1 VDFEQDKHLAEPLVV
16 QPPKKRSVWRTF
28 WAVFTV
34 LSVLANIG
42 FFLIL
47 VGFIAILATGQRGL
61 FTEEVIQDGPRTNKI
76 VVINLRGVIDNEQ
89 ARDFYKQFKSAR
101 KDKNVKGIIV
111 RVNSPGG
118 MVSACDRIYNE
129 IQKYRQQTEKPVIA
143 FMQGIA
149 ASGGYYTSVGCEK
162 IIAEPT
168 TITGSLGVI
177 MGYFVLQE
185 LLEEKLGIQPV
196 IVKSGEKKDWPSSFR
211 PPTEEQLEYLEG
223 KLINPAYE
231 RFVQLI
237 ADSRPSLTLD
247 QVKKLADGSIYSAAE
262 ALDVQLI
269 DHLGYLD
276 EAIEL
281 VKSLANI
288 EKAQVVEYI
297 RPFSLTNLLSS
308 GSKNLLKIDTAKL
321 YELTTPQ
328 VLYLWRD
335 H

>member
-1 VDFEQDKHLAEPLVV
+1 VDFEQDKNLAKPLVA
-16 QPPKKRSVWRTF
+16 QPPKKRSGWRIF

-47 VGFIAILATGQRGL
+47 IGFAAILATGQRGL

-76 VVINLRGVIDNEQ
+76 VVINLCGVIDNEQ
-89 ARDFYKQFKSAR
+89 AQDFYKQFRSTR
-101 KDKNVKGIIV
+101 KDKNVKGVII

-149 ASGGYYTSVGCEK
+149 ASGGYYTSVACEQ

-196 IVKSGEKKDWPSSFR
+196 IVKAGEKKDWPSSFR

-231 RFVQLI
+231 RFIRLI
-237 ADSRPSLTLD
+237 AESRPSLTLD
-247 QVKKLADGSIYSAAE
+247 RVKRLADGSIYSAAE

-297 RPFSLTNLLSS
+297 RPFSLTNLLSL
-308 GSKNLLKIDTAKL
+308 GSKNLLKIDTARL
-321 YELTTPQ
+321 YELTIPQ

-335 H
+335 Y

>member
-1 VDFEQDKHLAEPLVV
+1 
-16 QPPKKRSVWRTF
+16 
-28 WAVFTV
+28 
-34 LSVLANIG
+34 
-42 FFLIL
+42 
-47 VGFIAILATGQRGL
+47 
-61 FTEEVIQDGPRTNKI
+61 
-76 VVINLRGVIDNEQ
+76 
-89 ARDFYKQFKSAR
+89 
-101 KDKNVKGIIV
+101 
-111 RVNSPGG
+111 

-149 ASGGYYTSVGCEK
+149 ASGGYYTSVACEQ

-196 IVKSGEKKDWPSSFR
+196 IVKAGEKKDWPSSFR

-231 RFVQLI
+231 RFIRLI
-237 ADSRPSLTLD
+237 AESRPSLTLD
-247 QVKKLADGSIYSAAE
+247 RVKRLADGSIYSAAE

-297 RPFSLTNLLSS
+297 RPFSLTNLLSL
-308 GSKNLLKIDTAKL
+308 GSKNLLKIDTARL
-321 YELTTPQ
+321 YELTIPQ

-335 H
+335 Y

>member
-1 VDFEQDKHLAEPLVV
+1 MDFEEDKNLAEPTAAR
-16 QPPKKRSVWRTF
+16 PPKKRGGWRIF

-47 VGFIAILATGQRGL
+47 IGFAAILAVGQRGI
-61 FTEEVIQDGPRTNKI
+61 FTEEVLKDGPRTNKI
-76 VVINLRGVIDNEQ
+76 VVVNLCGVIDDEQ
-89 ARDFYKQFKSAR
+89 ARDFYKQFKSAG
-101 KDKNVKGIIV
+101 KDKNVRGVIV

-118 MVSACDRIYNE
+118 LVSACDRIYDE
-129 IQKYRQQTEKPVIA
+129 IQNYRRQTEKPVVA

-149 ASGGYYTSVGCEK
+149 ASGGYYTSVACEQ

-177 MGYFVLQE
+177 LGYFVLQE

-211 PPTEEQLEYLEG
+211 PPTEEQLEYLES
-223 KLINPAYE
+223 KLITPAYE
-231 RFVQLI
+231 RFIRLI
-237 ADSRPSLTLD
+237 AESRPLLTLD
-247 QVKKLADGSIYSAAE
+247 QVRTLADGSIYSAAE
-262 ALDVQLI
+262 ALDERLI

-288 EKAQVVEYI
+288 EEAQVVEYTK
-297 RPFSLTNLLSS
+297 PFSLTNLLNSQS
-308 GSKNLLKIDTAKL
+308 ENLLKIDAAKL
-321 YELTTPQ
+321 YELTTPRL
-328 VLYLWRD
+328 LYLWHD